1 MGIELRPLLI
11 AAFELVFILVV
22 LVCSEQNKPCE
33 IGIIHIEKGIWINR
47 DTILSNCEKCY
58 QNDKVEM
65 QKCKDIYLQH
75 GYQNADDYQKLL
87 AKVRNDIPKL
97 IESIRKQKAPIQIT
111 RYFPEK
117 YSLSSIPPD
126 SLKKILNY
134 SKRDLD
140 SMEGF
145 HLEEI
150 SSLLKE
156 VQEKIKLYEMFQV
169 LLRSETP
176 HLSLNDL
183 KMDNEAFRS
192 VTYDHEFKKK
202 TKAEIFVAYF
212 NFFKIMKGSM
222 DYDRFLLK
230 TRESPILA
238 IAFSIQENLGYD
250 VSLRQPTFNPG
261 LVISY
266 LDTISSFSKEDLDII
281 FYSNYL
287 YGQIITPIDKQ
298 IADCYDHEMKKCP
311 SEAEKSKC
319 IDAFKLLFPYE
330 SIQKY
335 MTLIEIYG
343 RNNPQMI
350 TVGKF
355 SMNINANKAY
365 DILKKI
371 Y

>member
-1 MGIELRPLLI
+1 
-11 AAFELVFILVV
+11 
-22 LVCSEQNKPCE
+22 
-33 IGIIHIEKGIWINR
+33 
-47 DTILSNCEKCY
+47 
-58 QNDKVEM
+58 
-65 QKCKDIYLQH
+65 
-75 GYQNADDYQKLL
+75 
-87 AKVRNDIPKL
+87 
-97 IESIRKQKAPIQIT
+97 
-111 RYFPEK
+111 
-117 YSLSSIPPD
+117 
-126 SLKKILNY
+126 
-134 SKRDLD
+134 
-140 SMEGF
+140 MEGF

-222 DYDRFLLK
+222 DHDRFLLK